1 MSTIG
6 LQKKSVKVLKTSP
19 SFSNQIKSFVNLL
32 FEVSGDVERFKLTLR
47 DFLISL
53 KEFSAGEDDNAELYV
68 ADKEAEQEQKARA
81 EKEAAMRVPGLLKP
95 DQLDEDAEL

>member
-1 MSTIG
+1 
-6 LQKKSVKVLKTSP
+6 
-19 SFSNQIKSFVNLL
+19 
-32 FEVSGDVERFKLTLR
+32 VERFKLTLR

-68 ADKEAEQEQKARA
+68 ADKEAELEAKQQA

-95 DQLDEDAEL
+95 SQLDDDAEL